1 MEDLKRSLGEA
12 DEEAVEAVEA
22 VPSSNVEAAVEA
34 TRPIDI
40 PKVQPE
46 PAINQMDF
54 LVNSMKEME
63 ARIAEANKPKVK
75 AKRVASEKQKANLEN
90 ARAARAVITAK
101 KNAIKAEL
109 KKEKIQEKKLVNQK
123 IKDKLILEEHADSD
137 NGPVDSTPVKPVDPR
152 CLDGHPNIVR
162 PVAPLNPNDVY
173 LKQEPVVLNY
183 APRRKKKR

>member
-12 DEEAVEAVEA
+12 DEAAVEAVEAVEA
-22 VPSSNVEAAVEA
+22 VAVEA
-34 TRPIDI
+34 TKPIDI

-63 ARIAEANKPKVK
+63 ARLAEANKPKVK

-101 KNAIKAEL
+101 KNAIKLEL

-123 IKDKLILEEHADSD
+123 IKDKLILKEDADNNDS
-137 NGPVDSTPVKPVDPR
+137 PVDIAPVQSTDPR
-152 CLDGHPNIVR
+152 CLDGHPNVVR
-162 PVAPLNPNDVY
+162 PVAPINPNDVY

>member
-22 VPSSNVEAAVEA
+22 ADIEP

-40 PKVQPE
+40 PKVEPE

-54 LVNSMKEME
+54 LVKSMKEME

-123 IKDKLILEEHADSD
+123 IKDKLILKEDADINNS
-137 NGPVDSTPVKPVDPR
+137 PVDPAPVEPVDPR
-152 CLDGHPNIVR
+152 CLLGHPNIVK